1 MTPAPQSIAA
11 LVRRGQWRS
20 VLVALGCATALMGGV
35 ALYGLQQQAT
45 HALSLAARSLAYA
58 GEPALRFKDT
68 DALMELVKPLADS
81 EQLATVEV
89 LDRRGEVLLHY
100 RRPPAGHHD
109 ALARRVAAWLL
120 PMSVSAPVAAGARPL
135 GEVRLSSDGRVLLDS
150 LAGLL
155 AAVLSSLALSAVA
168 AWWWAHRLARL
179 IVEPVSALVRLTK
192 ELREHRRF
200 DSRAD
205 IGTVVEINTLAED
218 FNHLLT
224 ELQSHQDE
232 IAERH
237 EELSSANL
245 RLRHTSLHDGLTGL
259 PNRRYLVEHLRE
271 MLARCRSMDERA
283 AVLFIDMDRFKQ
295 VNDSMGHAVGDVLLE
310 TLAQRLRASVR
321 ETDFVARQG
330 GDEFVVLLYPI
341 GDSDDVLSSISRIR
355 QSLLQPLRLEDGQIL
370 PLGVTIGGAIYPD
383 HGDSIDALV
392 SSADSAMYVAK
403 SRARGSDALFQ
414 PQVIE

>member
-1 MTPAPQSIAA
+1 MKPEPQSIAK
-11 LVRRGQWRS
+11 LVRHGQWRS
-20 VLVALGCATALMGGV
+20 ALMALGCATALMGGV
-35 ALYGLQQQAT
+35 TLYSLQQQAS

-58 GEPALRFKDT
+58 GEPALRFKDI
-68 DALMELVKPLADS
+68 DALMDLVKPLADS

-89 LDRRGEVLLHY
+89 LDRRGAVLLHY
-100 RRPPAGHHD
+100 HRPPAGQRD
-109 ALARRVAAWLL
+109 AVARRVAAWLL
-120 PMSVSAPVAAGARPL
+120 PMSVSAPVAAGARQL
-135 GEVRLSSDGRVLLDS
+135 GEVRLSSDGRVLLNS

-155 AAVLSSLALSAVA
+155 AAVLSSLAVSAVA
-168 AWWWAHRLARL
+168 AWWWSHRLARL
-179 IVEPVSALVRLTK
+179 IVEPVYALVRLTK
-192 ELREHRRF
+192 ELRANRRF
-200 DSRAD
+200 ESRAEVS
-205 IGTVVEINTLAED
+205 TVLEVNTLAGD
-218 FNHLLT
+218 FNDLLA
-224 ELQSHQDE
+224 ELQSHQRE

-237 EELSSANL
+237 EELNSANL

-271 MLARCRSMDERA
+271 VLARCQRLNERA

-295 VNDSMGHAVGDVLLE
+295 VNDSMGHAIGDVLLE
-310 TLAQRLRASVR
+310 ALAQRLRASVR

-341 GDSDDVLSSISRIR
+341 GDSTDVLSSISRIR
-355 QSLLQPLRLEDGQIL
+355 QSLQQPLRLQDGQSL

-403 SRARGSDALFQ
+403 SRARGTDALFQ
-414 PQVIE
+414 PSL

>member
-1 MTPAPQSIAA
+1 MTPEPQSIAK
-11 LVRRGQWRS
+11 LVRHGQWRS
-20 VLVALGCATALMGGV
+20 ALMALGCATALMGGV
-35 ALYGLQQQAT
+35 TLYSLQQQAS

-58 GEPALRFKDT
+58 GEPALRFKDI
-68 DALMELVKPLADS
+68 DALMDLVKPLADS

-89 LDRRGEVLLHY
+89 LDRRGAVLLHY
-100 RRPPAGHHD
+100 RRPPAGQRD
-109 ALARRVAAWLL
+109 AVARRVAAWLL
-120 PMSVSAPVAAGARPL
+120 PMSVSAPVAAGARQL
-135 GEVRLSSDGRVLLDS
+135 GEVRLSSDGRVLLNS

-168 AWWWAHRLARL
+168 AWWWSHRLARL
-179 IVEPVSALVRLTK
+179 IAEPVYALVRLTK
-192 ELREHRRF
+192 ELRANRRF
-200 DSRAD
+200 ESRAEVS
-205 IGTVVEINTLAED
+205 TVLEVNTLAGD
-218 FNHLLT
+218 FNDLLA
-224 ELQSHQDE
+224 ELQSHQRE

-237 EELSSANL
+237 EELNSANL

-271 MLARCRSMDERA
+271 VLARCHRLNERA

-295 VNDSMGHAVGDVLLE
+295 VNDSMGHAIGDVLLE
-310 TLAQRLRASVR
+310 ALAQRLRASVR

-341 GDSDDVLSSISRIR
+341 GDSADVLSSISRIR
-355 QSLLQPLRLEDGQIL
+355 KSLQQPLRLQDGQSL

-414 PQVIE
+414 PSL

>member
-1 MTPAPQSIAA
+1 MKKPAPQSIAT
-11 LVRRGQWRS
+11 LVRGGQWRS
-20 VLVALGCATALMGGV
+20 VLVALACATALMGGV
-35 ALYGLQQQAT
+35 TLYSLQQQAT

-68 DALMELVKPLADS
+68 EALMELVKPLADT
-81 EQLATVEV
+81 ERLATVEV
-89 LDRRGEVLLHY
+89 LDRRGAVLLHY
-100 RRPPAGHHD
+100 QRPSVGGHD

-120 PMSVSAPVAAGARPL
+120 PASVSAPVAAGQRPL

-155 AAVLSSLALSAVA
+155 AAVLSSLALSVVA
-168 AWWWAHRLARL
+168 AWWWSHRLARL

-192 ELREHRRF
+192 ELRGSRRF

-205 IGTVVEINTLAED
+205 VSGVLEIDALAGD
-218 FNHLLT
+218 FNDLLT
-224 ELQSHQDE
+224 ELQSHQRE
-232 IAERH
+232 IAARH
-237 EELSSANL
+237 EALSSDNL
-245 RLRHTSLHDGLTGL
+245 SLRHTSLHDGLTGL
-259 PNRRYLVEHLRE
+259 PNRRYLSEHLRE
-271 MLARCRSMDERA
+271 LLARCRRLDERA

-310 TLAQRLRASVR
+310 TLAQRLRAAVR

-330 GDEFVVLLYPI
+330 GDEFVVLLHPI
-341 GDSDDVLSSISRIR
+341 GGSGDVLSSISRIR
-355 QSLLQPLRLEDGQIL
+355 LSLRQPLRLADGQLL

-383 HGDSIDALV
+383 HGDDIDALV
-392 SSADSAMYVAK
+392 GSADAAMYVAK

-414 PQVIE
+414 PSL